1 MNTFNAYTHTLRQG
15 IIAFT
20 ATILFAINPVHAAGK
35 AQQSFNSPEEAT
47 DALVVAVTKGD
58 KNDLLGVL
66 GKQGE
71 KLINSG
77 DAVADKLGR
86 EKFIAK
92 YQEAHK
98 IVNQDDTKAMLYIG
112 EDEWPFLIP
121 IVKQESSWKFDAQE
135 GEQEFLNRRIGKN
148 ELDTIQAVLAF
159 ADAQREYYL
168 EDRDGD
174 GVLEYATKFRSSKGK
189 KDGLYWPTKE
199 GEQESPLG
207 PLVAGARTEGYTV
220 KKGEKTPYHGYYYK
234 ILNGQGEGASGG
246 AYSYMAKGQM
256 IGGFALIAFPAR
268 YGVSGVKSF
277 LINHEGVVYET
288 DMGPNTSR
296 IAEKMTRFNPDSN
309 TQMVDSVSTEAP

>member
-35 AQQSFNSPEEAT
+35 AQQSFNSPEEAA